1 MKKNISAVILS
12 AGASLRMGCPKALLP
27 MGGTTFIGTIA
38 REISDA
44 LIGDTVIVLGAGHAA
59 IRQTLTALHARI
71 VINQAWETGRLS
83 SIVAGIDALEETA
96 CDGALIWPVDHPLVT
111 SSVVREMLCAFE
123 GSPQKII
130 IPVCGAR
137 RGHPIILP
145 RLFFDDVRRAPAGP
159 GLRAVVHAHAK
170 KILEVPTSEKGI
182 LINIDTPEDYALH
195 CAGS

>member
-12 AGASLRMGCPKALLP
+12 AGASLRMGSPKALLP
-27 MGGTTFIGTIA
+27 MGELTFIETIA
-38 REISDA
+38 RETSDA
-44 LIGDTVIVLGAGHAA
+44 LIGDTVIVLGAGHAS
-59 IRQTLTALHARI
+59 IRPRLDALHARI

-83 SIVAGIDALEETA
+83 SIIAGIDALEETA

-111 SSVVREMLCAFE
+111 ASVIREMLCAFDE
-123 GSPQKII
+123 SPHTII

-145 RLFFDDVRRAPAGP
+145 RLFFDDVRRAPAGQ

-170 KILEVPTSEKGI
+170 EILEVPTVEQGI